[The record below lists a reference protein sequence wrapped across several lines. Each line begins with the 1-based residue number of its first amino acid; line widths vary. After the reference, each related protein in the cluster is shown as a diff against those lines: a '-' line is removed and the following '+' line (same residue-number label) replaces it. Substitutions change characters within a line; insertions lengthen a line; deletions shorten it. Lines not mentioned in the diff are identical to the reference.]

1 MIMIPKNRK
10 KMLLIQILIK
20 KMINNN
26 KVTMIKNKPIQIE
39 NEKLMMIVMMRNQ
52 QDQKEKKL
60 SIKHKVFNKK

>member
-20 KMINNN
+20 KMISNN
-26 KVTMIKNKPIQIE
+26 KVTMIKNKQIQIE

-52 QDQKEKKL
+52 QDEKEKKL